1 VTPTS
6 IPPRGIGYDRAMTTA
21 RTRSIAAL
29 AAFAAAVTLSSCST
43 STTDRGAD
51 ASSVTAAEEVAGHN
65 AEDVMFAQMM
75 IPHHEQALELA
86 ALVPDRSSNPEVIAL
101 AAKIAGEQQ
110 PEITTMK
117 ALLLQWDVDP
127 DEMSHE
133 SGHAGMAMA
142 GMVDDATMVK
152 LDNLKGADFDT
163 LWLQSMIS
171 HHEGAIAMAKTEI
184 ADGTSAD
191 MKTLAGNIVT
201 AQQAEIDQMK
211 QMLIGLG
218 A

>member
-1 VTPTS
+1 MTS
-6 IPPRGIGYDRAMTTA
+6 T
-21 RTRSIAAL
+21 RTQVLAVVAAVATAL
-29 AAFAAAVTLSSCST
+29 AVSSC
-43 STTDRGAD
+43 G
-51 ASSVTAAEEVAGHN
+51 TAARQDQGLPASATSAEQVAAHN
-65 AEDVMFAQMM
+65 ADDVMFAQMM
-75 IPHHEQALELA
+75 IPHHQQAVELA
-86 ALVPDRSSNPEVIAL
+86 AMVPDRSTNPDVIAL

-110 PEITTMK
+110 PEINTMK
-117 ALLLQWDVDP
+117 ALLLQWDVNP

-133 SGHAGMAMA
+133 GGHAGMAMA

-163 LWLQSMIS
+163 LWLQSMTS

-191 MKTLAGNIVT
+191 MKTLARGIVS

>member
-1 VTPTS
+1 MTS
-6 IPPRGIGYDRAMTTA
+6 T
-21 RTRSIAAL
+21 RTQVLAVV
-29 AAFAAAVTLSSCST
+29 AAFAATLAVSSC
-43 STTDRGAD
+43 G
-51 ASSVTAAEEVAGHN
+51 TAAREDPREDQGLPASATSAEQVAAHN
-65 AEDVMFAQMM
+65 ADDVMFAQMM
-75 IPHHEQALELA
+75 IPHHQQAVELA
-86 ALVPDRSSNPEVIAL
+86 AMVPDRSTNPDVLAL
-101 AAKIAGEQQ
+101 ATKIAGAQQ
-110 PEITTMK
+110 PEINTMK

-127 DEMSHE
+127 NEMSHE

-152 LDNLKGADFDT
+152 LDNLKGTDFDT

-184 ADGTSAD
+184 ADGKSAD
-191 MKTLAGNIVT
+191 MVTLAGSIVT

-218 A
+218 V

>member
-1 VTPTS
+1 MTS
-6 IPPRGIGYDRAMTTA
+6 T
-21 RTRSIAAL
+21 RTQILAVV
-29 AAFAAAVTLSSCST
+29 AAFAATLAVSSCST
-43 STTDRGAD
+43 AAREDPREDQGLP
-51 ASSVTAAEEVAGHN
+51 ASATSAEQVAAHN
-65 AEDVMFAQMM
+65 ADDVMFAQMM
-75 IPHHEQALELA
+75 IPHHQQAVELA
-86 ALVPDRSSNPEVIAL
+86 AMVPDRSTDPDVIAL

-110 PEITTMK
+110 PEINTMK

-127 DEMSHE
+127 NEMSHE

-152 LDNLKGADFDT
+152 LDNLKGTDFDT

-184 ADGTSAD
+184 ADGKSAD
-191 MKTLAGNIVT
+191 MVTLAGSIVT

-218 A
+218 V

>member
-1 VTPTS
+1 MTS
-6 IPPRGIGYDRAMTTA
+6 T
-21 RTRSIAAL
+21 RTQVLAVV
-29 AAFAAAVTLSSCST
+29 AAFAATLAVSSC
-43 STTDRGAD
+43 G
-51 ASSVTAAEEVAGHN
+51 TAAREDPREDQGLPASATSAEQVAAHN
-65 AEDVMFAQMM
+65 ADDVMFAQMM
-75 IPHHEQALELA
+75 IPHHQQAIELA
-86 ALVPDRSSNPEVIAL
+86 AMVPDRSTDPDVIAL

-110 PEITTMK
+110 PEINTMK

-127 DEMSHE
+127 NEMSHE

-152 LDNLKGADFDT
+152 LDNLKGTDFDT

-184 ADGTSAD
+184 ADGKSAD
-191 MKTLAGNIVT
+191 MVTLAGSIVT

>member
-1 VTPTS
+1 MSRSLPIATLAAALVFAGVVYAHDGHMQHMSAPAASATDQS
-6 IPPRGIGYDRAMTTA
+6 FDAQMARAMERMDRDMSVPPSGDYDRD
-21 RTRSIAAL
+21 
-29 AAFAAAVTLSSCST
+29 FAA
-43 STTDRGAD
+43 
-51 ASSVTAAEEVAGHN
+51 
-65 AEDVMFAQMM
+65 MM
-75 IPHHEQALELA
+75 IPHHQQAVELA
-86 ALVPDRSSNPEVIAL
+86 AMVPDRSTNPDVLAL
-101 AAKIAGEQQ
+101 ATKIAGAQQ
-110 PEITTMK
+110 PEINTMK

-127 DEMSHE
+127 NEMSHE

-152 LDNLKGADFDT
+152 LDNLKGTDFDT

-184 ADGTSAD
+184 ADGKSAD
-191 MKTLAGNIVT
+191 MVTLAGSIVT

-218 A
+218 V

>member
-1 VTPTS
+1 
-6 IPPRGIGYDRAMTTA
+6 
-21 RTRSIAAL
+21 
-29 AAFAAAVTLSSCST
+29 
-43 STTDRGAD
+43 
-51 ASSVTAAEEVAGHN
+51 
-65 AEDVMFAQMM
+65 
-75 IPHHEQALELA
+75 
-86 ALVPDRSSNPEVIAL
+86 
-101 AAKIAGEQQ
+101 
-110 PEITTMK
+110 
-117 ALLLQWDVDP
+117 
-127 DEMSHE
+127 
-133 SGHAGMAMA
+133 MA

>member
-1 VTPTS
+1 
-6 IPPRGIGYDRAMTTA
+6 
-21 RTRSIAAL
+21 
-29 AAFAAAVTLSSCST
+29 
-43 STTDRGAD
+43 
-51 ASSVTAAEEVAGHN
+51 
-65 AEDVMFAQMM
+65 
-75 IPHHEQALELA
+75 
-86 ALVPDRSSNPEVIAL
+86 
-101 AAKIAGEQQ
+101 
-110 PEITTMK
+110 
-117 ALLLQWDVDP
+117 
-127 DEMSHE
+127 
-133 SGHAGMAMA
+133 MAMA

-163 LWLQSMIS
+163 LWLQSMTS

-191 MKTLAGNIVT
+191 MKTLARGIVS